1 MKGNESIMITI
12 QQQTCGQCG
21 LCPGVCPVQAL
32 ALHAWGLEVDDK
44 KCTGCGQ
51 CVTVCPTG
59 ALTSPLPSPN
69 ALGEGARERSK
80 GGK

>member
-1 MKGNESIMITI
+1 MITI

-21 LCPGVCPVQAL
+21 LCSGMCPVQAL
-32 ALHAWGLEVDDK
+32 ALHAWGLEVDNK

-59 ALTSPLPSPN
+59 ALT
-69 ALGEGARERSK
+69 K
-80 GGK
+80 KT

>member
-1 MKGNESIMITI
+1 MITI
-12 QQQTCGQCG
+12 KQQTCGQCG

-59 ALTSPLPSPN
+59 ALT
-69 ALGEGARERSK
+69 K
-80 GGK
+80 KT